1 MYTIVPLHR
10 HSNVSYPMNSLFDD
24 RFFRSFFDMNDM
36 VGAPGFRVDVKEEPE
51 SYSLEAEL
59 PGVKQ
64 EDISLSVDHDVLT
77 ISAEVNAQKKEQHQN
92 YLYSERR
99 TGHMERRFS
108 LEGIRQEGIAAAY
121 QDGVLTITLPK
132 AQPEQ
137 QKVARRIAISGSTQS
152 GAVPVQGETHA

>member
-51 SYSLEAEL
+51 SYRLEAEL

-64 EDISLSVDHDVLT
+64 EDINLTVDDDVLT
-77 ISAEVNAQKKEQHQN
+77 ISAEVNTQKKEQHQN

-137 QKVARRIAISGSTQS
+137 QKAARRIAISSSKQS
-152 GAVPVQGETHA
+152 GTVPVQDETHA

>member
-1 MYTIVPLHR
+1 MYTIVPFR
-10 HSNVSYPMNSLFDD
+10 TRREMTNPFDD

-36 VGAPGFRVDVKEEPE
+36 VGSAGFRVDVKEQQDA
-51 SYSLEAEL
+51 YTLEAEL

-64 EDISLSVDHDVLT
+64 EDIALTVDDDVLT
-77 ISAEVNAQKKEQHQN
+77 IAADVNTQKKEQRQS

-108 LEGIRQEGIAAAY
+108 LEGIRQEAIAAAY

-137 QKVARRIAISGSTQS
+137 PKAARRIAITGTSQGSE
-152 GAVPVQGETHA
+152 VPVQNEQH

>member
-36 VGAPGFRVDVKEEPE
+36 VGAPGFRVDVKEEPDA
-51 SYSLEAEL
+51 YRLEAEL

-77 ISAEVNAQKKEQHQN
+77 ISAEVNARKQEKREN

-99 TGHMERRFS
+99 SGHMERRFS
-108 LEGIRQEGIAAAY
+108 LEGIEDGGITAEY
-121 QDGVLTITLPK
+121 RDGILTVNLPK
-132 AQPEQ
+132 VRPEPE
-137 QKVARRIAISGSTQS
+137 KSARRIAIN
-152 GAVPVQGETHA
+152 GAVQAEPIQIDGQNA

>member
-64 EDISLSVDHDVLT
+64 EDISLSVDHGVLT
-77 ISAEVNAQKKEQHQN
+77 ISAEVNAQKKEKHEN

-99 TGHMERRFS
+99 SGHMERRFS
-108 LEGIRQEGIAAAY
+108 LDGIHEDGITAEY
-121 QDGVLTITLPK
+121 KDGILTVNLPK
-132 AQPEQ
+132 VKPEPE
-137 QKVARRIAISGSTQS
+137 KSARRIAINGSVASEPIHIDGQN
-152 GAVPVQGETHA
+152 A